1 VTAPGNGTNLLVSVP
16 SRHDFEATLRRLREQ
31 MNARGATVFA
41 EVDHRANAHTVKLE
55 MPSTTVLLFGNPRS
69 GTPPMLVAPELA
81 YDLPLRVLVRE
92 DADGV
97 RVEYRA
103 VADLAALHGVAP
115 ELLASLRVVEA
126 VVLGAAGPHES

>member
-55 MPSTTVLLFGNPRS
+55 MPSTTVLLFGNPRG

-81 YDLPLRVLVRE
+81 YRCWTCSRKPRCGWGSSIMSPQPAL
-92 DADGV
+92 
-97 RVEYRA
+97 A
-103 VADLAALHGVAP
+103 VALIEPSWPCG
-115 ELLASLRVVEA
+115 
-126 VVLGAAGPHES
+126 